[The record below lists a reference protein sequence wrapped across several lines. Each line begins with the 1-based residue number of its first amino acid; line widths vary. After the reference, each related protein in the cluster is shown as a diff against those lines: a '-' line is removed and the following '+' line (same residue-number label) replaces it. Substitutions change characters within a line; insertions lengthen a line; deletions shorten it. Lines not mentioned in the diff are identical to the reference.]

1 MLPYS
6 PTHSFL
12 SCTHDEE
19 LERREREKE
28 YDVCGFLSRWM
39 KGKIRT
45 GSSLHPTHI
54 PFARKLTHR
63 PARKGIIRPGEWTV
77 RSGPVIS
84 FHSLRSLIHSFPST
98 RSHPSLHS
106 LTSLSLL
113 SMSWWPKGML
123 GRTWRD
129 RATLH
134 SPTHRSSRIE
144 RWGGGLRKSGEK
156 RRKDSEWEVRLG
168 RSFLPVPSPYLS
180 LSPICFHSGSSSFT
194 ELTVTRKK
202 DMIKT

>member
-1 MLPYS
+1 MGS
-6 PTHSFL
+6 W
-12 SCTHDEE
+12 
-19 LERREREKE
+19 R
-28 YDVCGFLSRWM
+28 M

-168 RSFLPVPSPYLS
+168 RSFLLPFTLPFLVFRYLFSFYFHCLFS
-180 LSPICFHSGSSSFT
+180 LSPLYSPSLSETNEGRGGT
-194 ELTVTRKK
+194 
-202 DMIKT
+202 

>member
-1 MLPYS
+1 MFLS
-6 PTHSFL
+6 SFL
-12 SCTHDEE
+12 IPSLFIC
-19 LERREREKE
+19 LE

-144 RWGGGLRKSGEK
+144 RWGGGLRNHPSRFHVGEVTGWGRNRPIILGNDDNEEGLS
-156 RRKDSEWEVRLG
+156 RRAIHLSFPYH
-168 RSFLPVPSPYLS
+168 SFLFFS
-180 LSPICFHSGSSSFT
+180 LCCWN
-194 ELTVTRKK
+194 
-202 DMIKT
+202 

>member
-1 MLPYS
+1 MDLGFMLPYS

-98 RSHPSLHS
+98 RSHPSPLHSHSFPLSSPLHS
-106 LTSLSLL
+106 LSHLTSFVNT
-113 SMSWWPKGML
+113 
-123 GRTWRD
+123 R
-129 RATLH
+129 H
-134 SPTHRSSRIE
+134 
-144 RWGGGLRKSGEK
+144 
-156 RRKDSEWEVRLG
+156 
-168 RSFLPVPSPYLS
+168 PYLS
-180 LSPICFHSGSSSFT
+180 YPCPDDQR
-194 ELTVTRKK
+194 EC
-202 DMIKT
+202 